1 MKGILL
7 AGGSGTRLFPVTEQV
22 SKHLLPVYD
31 KPMIYYPLSVMML
44 GGIREVLVITSPEHL
59 SVYRGLLG
67 NGERFGMEISYEAQA
82 RPEGIAQ
89 ALLIGADFLDGSSVC
104 LALGDNLLYGHGLR
118 SLMMRCAGIDEGA
131 IGFAYI
137 VKNPK
142 AYGVIEFDEAGKVI
156 SLEEKPS
163 KPRSDYALTGFY
175 FYDHHA
181 VEYTRAIEP
190 SARGELEITDLNRE
204 YLRRGQLRV
213 ELIGRGYAWLDM
225 GTSDSLLSASTFIRA
240 IEERQGLKVAC
251 LEEIA
256 WRNGWI
262 DEATLRRQAAALD
275 VGTYGSYLQQL
286 CADLPK
292 RFGDLP
298 T

>member
-7 AGGSGTRLFPVTEQV
+7 AGGSGTRLSPVTEGV

-44 GGIREVLVITSPEHL
+44 GGIREVLVITTPEHL
-59 SVYRGLLG
+59 PIYRGLLG
-67 NGERFGMEISYEAQA
+67 DGENFGLEISYEKQE

-89 ALLIGADFLDGSSVC
+89 ALLIGAEFLDGSPVC

-118 SLMMRCAGIDEGA
+118 SIMIRCAGLEEGA

-137 VKNPK
+137 VKNPR
-142 AYGVIEFDEAGKVI
+142 AYGVVEFDAEGKVV

-163 KPRSDYALTGFY
+163 VPRSDYALTGFY
-175 FYDHHA
+175 FYDHNA

-190 SARGELEITDLNRE
+190 SARGELEITDLNNE

-213 ELIGRGYAWLDM
+213 EVLGRGYAWLDM

-240 IEERQGLKVAC
+240 IEERQGMKVAC

-262 DEATLRRQAAALD
+262 DEETLRARTTALGA
-275 VGTYGSYLQQL
+275 GTYGAYLQQL
-286 CADLPK
+286 CRDLPK
-292 RFGDLP
+292 HFPDVP
-298 T
+298 

>member
-7 AGGSGTRLFPVTEQV
+7 AGGSGTRLSPVTEGV

-44 GGIREVLVITSPEHL
+44 GGISEVLVITTPEHL
-59 SVYRGLLG
+59 PIYRGLLG
-67 NGERFGMEISYEAQA
+67 DGENFGLEISYEKQE

-89 ALLIGADFLDGSSVC
+89 ALLIGAEFLDGSPVC

-118 SLMMRCAGIDEGA
+118 SIMIRCAGLEEGA

-137 VKNPK
+137 VKNPR
-142 AYGVIEFDEAGKVI
+142 AYGVVEFDAEGKVV

-163 KPRSDYALTGFY
+163 VPRSDYALTGFY
-175 FYDHHA
+175 FYDHNA

-190 SARGELEITDLNRE
+190 SARGELEITDLNNE

-213 ELIGRGYAWLDM
+213 EVLGRGYAWLDM

-240 IEERQGLKVAC
+240 IEERQGMKVAC

-262 DEATLRRQAAALD
+262 DEETLRARTKALGA
-275 VGTYGSYLQQL
+275 GTYGAYLQWL
-286 CADLPK
+286 CRDLPK
-292 RFGDLP
+292 HFPDVP
-298 T
+298 